1 MKLKEEKGIAGID
14 IALSVIV
21 IAVFVSIIAV
31 LMFNIQRNEEG
42 LYNTDMKGGVAI
54 SLRDANKDF
63 GAIKIFT
70 AYKELDSI
78 RRKAAPNKLED
89 SLTNYI
95 YIQNKF
101 DLDALYEDHPEYRSV
116 IGSKGMDKRFRN
128 NIFEKISAFT
138 EKPINNDDIK
148 VIGLIKNKRVWRY
161 IKRKYV
167 DLTSENLF
175 RYKVL
180 IPRSN
185 GSGALGEVLSTPLIG
200 KPLIGY
206 TQTFIGFG
214 AFESKSEAEGAFKY
228 IKSKFARAM
237 LGILKITQDNNRAT
251 WAEVPMQDFTKNSD
265 IDWSRSIPEIDQQL
279 YKKYDLSPD
288 EINFIETKVQAMR

>member
-1 MKLKEEKGIAGID
+1 MDEHFK
-14 IALSVIV
+14 VIKY
-21 IAVFVSIIAV
+21 IQKSDEVFP
-31 LMFNIQRNEEG
+31 
-42 LYNTDMKGGVAI
+42 NTDIKGGVAI

-78 RRKAAPNKLED
+78 RRKAAPNKIED

-101 DLDALYEDHPEYRSV
+101 DLDTLYEDHPEYRTV
-116 IGSKGMDKRFRN
+116 IGSKGMYKRFRN
-128 NIFEKISAFT
+128 NIFEKIPAFT
-138 EKPINNDDIK
+138 EKPINDDDIK
-148 VIGLIKNKRVWRY
+148 VIGLIQNKRVWRY

-200 KPLIGY
+200 Y

-214 AFESKSEAEGAFKY
+214 AFESKK
-228 IKSKFARAM
+228 
-237 LGILKITQDNNRAT
+237 
-251 WAEVPMQDFTKNSD
+251 
-265 IDWSRSIPEIDQQL
+265 
-279 YKKYDLSPD
+279 
-288 EINFIETKVQAMR
+288 